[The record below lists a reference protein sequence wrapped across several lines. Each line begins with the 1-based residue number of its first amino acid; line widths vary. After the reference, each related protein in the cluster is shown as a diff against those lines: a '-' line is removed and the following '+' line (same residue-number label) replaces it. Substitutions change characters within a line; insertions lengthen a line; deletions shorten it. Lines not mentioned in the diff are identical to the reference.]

1 MVNRLV
7 LFGIFIIL
15 FASPIAL
22 LSVGFGSAQ
31 NSYPIFGYSQHTYG
45 GEATGGDYSY
55 YGTSFTLKG
64 DATITSISCELAIR
78 YSPSQ
83 PDAISHYRY
92 AIYRDN
98 GATGELVAQTE
109 IGSEKPEDGN
119 PLAYDKW
126 WTLNLPSPV
135 TLHAGNYWLITV
147 DDSQRVEIHTE
158 QTTQAQRGIW
168 GNFGSMDFPINL
180 NTGSLAPFHNAV
192 YAIYASGQ
200 GTVSTLNPPGP
211 DASNPNAAFITLIC
225 TNDAASKVQI
235 AGSLNAYSGAIAQGT
250 IEFAFRESTNFTY
263 QPFTQTVT
271 ASDGSFVVDWTP
283 PAEGNYVINATYW
296 GNQQYTATFK
306 ELNVLVTPAAGN
318 NTQTVFSV
326 DSNST
331 VTNLAF
337 NSDSDELSFSV
348 AGETGTAGYV
358 DVCIGKNLVDNASTI
373 HAFIDGKEATYTV
386 SEIGNSWIF
395 HFTYHHSSHS
405 IKFDLAS
412 KSEGSPVP
420 EMPQETMPLIV
431 TVLAVIAI
439 VVAVFVVAQKKH

>member
-1 MVNRLV
+1 MRHRLLCCLLDWV
-7 LFGIFIIL
+7 VPRIVIQYLGTHSTRTVEKPLAVITL
-15 FASPIAL
+15 TMAQASHSKEMPQSPQSLA
-22 LSVGFGSAQ
+22 
-31 NSYPIFGYSQHTYG
+31 
-45 GEATGGDYSY
+45 
-55 YGTSFTLKG
+55 K
-64 DATITSISCELAIR
+64 LAIR

-211 DASNPNAAFITLIC
+211 DASNPNVAFITLTC
-225 TNDAASKVQI
+225 QNTNDAAAGKVQI
-235 AGSLNAYSGAIAQGT
+235 TGSLNAYSGGIAQGT
-250 IEFAFRESTNFTY
+250 IEFAYRDSTNYTY

-271 ASDGSFVVDWTP
+271 ASDGSFAVDWTP
-283 PAEGNYVINATYW
+283 PLEGNYVMNASYW
-296 GNQQYTATFK
+296 GNQLYTATFK
-306 ELNVLVTPAAGN
+306 ELNVLVTPATGN
-318 NTQTVFSV
+318 MTQTVFSV

-337 NSDSDELSFSV
+337 DSYSNELSFSV

-358 DVCIGKNLVDNASTI
+358 DACIDKNLVENVSTI
-373 HAFIDGKEATYTV
+373 HAFIDGTEAAYTV
-386 SEIGNSWIF
+386 SEIGNSWIL
-395 HFTYHHSSHS
+395 HFTYHHSSHN
-405 IKFDLAS
+405 IQFDLAGETES
-412 KSEGSPVP
+412 SAVP
-420 EMPQETMPLIV
+420 EIAPETMFLVI
-431 TVLAVIAI
+431 TVLAII
-439 VVAVFVVAQKKH
+439 VVFVAVLVFTQKKH